1 MEAAV
6 NPQVSGVDGQP
17 YERRWWALL
26 VLCLSLVV
34 IGMDNT
40 ILNVALPTLARDLRA
55 TASELQW
62 MVDAYILVFAG
73 LLLTMGALG
82 DRFGRKLA
90 LNIGLLVFVA
100 GSVASAFADSAGV
113 LIASRA
119 AMGIGGALIM
129 PSTLSIITNVFPPR
143 ERGRAIG
150 VWAGVAGFG
159 IVLGPVIGGW
169 LLEHF
174 WWGSVFLVNVP
185 VVAVAIL
192 AGYPLVPE
200 SKDPHA
206 TPLDPVGAGLSI
218 AALVT
223 LVYGIIEAPERGWTD
238 GLILGSFAIA
248 GVLSVAFIWWERR
261 VEHPMLRME
270 FFRNPRFSAASAAIT
285 MTFFAL
291 FGSVFLLTQHLQFV
305 LGYTPLE
312 AGFRVLPVAAMI
324 VAAPLS
330 ARIVERIGTKIVVF
344 AGLLTVATALWLLST
359 VDVASGYGLVAASI
373 AILGTGMG
381 LTMAPATESIMGS
394 LPLAKAGVGSAMN
407 DTTRMVGGAL
417 GVAVLGS
424 VLASSYGSAIEP
436 ALRGI
441 PPQVAQAAG
450 DSIGAASTI
459 AAQLGAPGQALLSA
473 ARAAF
478 IDGLGDAVLVGSA
491 VAALGA
497 VLVLLFLPAHA
508 RRRGEAPGEIEP
520 AQAEPVETRG

>member
-1 MEAAV
+1 MEASV
-6 NPQVSGVDGQP
+6 NAQVRSLDSKP

-90 LNIGLLVFVA
+90 LNVGLLVFVA
-100 GSVASAFADSAGV
+100 GSVASAFAGSAGV

-129 PSTLSIITNVFPPR
+129 PSTLSIITNVFPTR

-159 IVLGPVIGGW
+159 IILGPVIGGW

-192 AGYPLVPE
+192 AGLPLVPE
-200 SKDPHA
+200 SKDPNA

-223 LVYGIIEAPERGWTD
+223 LVYGIIEAPDRGWTD
-238 GLILGSFAIA
+238 ALILGLFAVA
-248 GVLSVAFIWWERR
+248 AVLAILFIWWERR
-261 VEHPMLRME
+261 VEHPMLRIE

-305 LGYTPLE
+305 LGYSPLE

-324 VAAPLS
+324 VTAPLS
-330 ARIVERIGTKIVVF
+330 ARIVERIGTKLVVT
-344 AGLLTVATALWLLST
+344 AGLLTVATGLWLLST
-359 VDVASGYGLVAASI
+359 VDVASGYGLVAATV

-424 VLASSYGSAIEP
+424 VLASSYGAAIEP
-436 ALRGI
+436 VLRGA
-441 PPQVAQAAG
+441 PPQVAEVAG
-450 DSIGAASTI
+450 DSIGGATTI
-459 AAQLGAPGQALLSA
+459 AAQIGEAGRALLAA
-473 ARAAF
+473 ARAAYV
-478 IDGLGDAVLVGSA
+478 DGMGDALLVGAA
-491 VAALGA
+491 VAAVGA
-497 VLVLLFLPAHA
+497 VLVLLFLPARA
-508 RRRGEAPGEIEP
+508 RDREEQATTAEP
-520 AQAEPVETRG
+520 AAAGTRG